1 MNTRCIVVVITFL
14 MLLSG
19 FTVLIPSTHASSGY
33 QSAITNS
40 NDTVLYEFQLN
51 NTGSSFTD
59 KYFPFTFTN
68 ESLFDF
74 NTTDHV
80 VQNVKFLYSNGTQIK
95 GFIPTGNYGLPNTDQ
110 GSGKWLVYLSNFSM
124 TAGQKE
130 DIYMQVFPATES
142 VLNANFSTNTGIN
155 IGFYPVNFSNKN
167 QVWIHTES
175 NSPTITTTSTSFSI
189 TGPKPSA
196 NEYIVYSANISV
208 NMTISNNFKFYYQY
222 TNAYDAVSSP
232 YTCPPSSNLNNVFGD
247 YSTGNGAGFQTVAGE
262 TYVLGLWHNLTGYY
276 TGTGPG
282 SGNAGTFTDNGSYI
296 NGVFSFS
303 GNYITSQSMSLS
315 SVDLGGL
322 IQAYFIGVSGTYAVS
337 TTTLSNLA
345 YWGLSQSGITQK
357 NIGTVT
363 SISPTS
369 TGNYILFNEN
379 GLPFGQSWNV
389 SLTNKSANVVN
400 SLYASTTNN
409 VKAFLPT
416 GYNYTFQFATFDS
429 SYYKIVNASGSI
441 FLSPKA
447 NATVNITLTNI
458 SYDVVFHESGLI
470 SGNSWG
476 IGFNGTDRNTTS
488 TTLTFIEKNG
498 TYTYTVL
505 VSTLYNSNVSSG
517 TATVNGAAL
526 NIYIG
531 FTYHAFNITFSEVG
545 LPSGVQWSMT
555 INGTVYHSNLSRS
568 NTLLFQGKAGSYA
581 GIVNNASYYT
591 PVSKYFNFTISG
603 NAQYTIDYG
612 IVLTFIETGYNGVW
626 HITIDGVTYSS
637 STNTIV
643 ATVVPGLTQ
652 FNVWGVSGYTINPEV
667 ITQTYTSAQTIRIAF
682 TVQPASF
689 ENVLI
694 STPMVIL
701 YFVLAIISM
710 VGVVYW
716 RLKHGK

>member
-19 FTVLIPSTHASSGY
+19 FTVLIPSTHAPSGY

-95 GFIPTGNYGLPNTDQ
+95 GFIPTGQSGLPNTDQ

-142 VLNANFSTNTGIN
+142 VLNANFSTSTDVNIGLVNLNDFSDTSLWKVVSNSGATVSSTEITMAINENIN
-155 IGFYPVNFSNKN
+155 ITYVGSALPDNINLGYTLGYYSSSGTTIFYGTNVTDYLGANVSGIYYGDGVTSTGTTPYYY
-167 QVWIHTES
+167 HR
-175 NSPTITTTSTSFSI
+175 NSTGSAYGDEICTTTTGSTQYQSFSYTYAGGDLNWTDW
-189 TGPKPSA
+189 TGKQ
-196 NEYIVYSANISV
+196 SV
-208 NMTISNNFKFYYQY
+208 SVSSLKLGFIGSVQ
-222 TNAYDAVSSP
+222 AVS
-232 YTCPPSSNLNNVFGD
+232 G
-247 YSTGNGAGFQTVAGE
+247 
-262 TYVLGLWHNLTGYY
+262 
-276 TGTGPG
+276 
-282 SGNAGTFTDNGSYI
+282 
-296 NGVFSFS
+296 
-303 GNYITSQSMSLS
+303 
-315 SVDLGGL
+315 VDLYL
-322 IQAYFIGVSGTYAVS
+322 TAITYWDA
-337 TTTLSNLA
+337 
-345 YWGLSQSGITQK
+345 SQSGITQK

-429 SYYKIVNASGSI
+429 SYYKIVNTSGSI
-441 FLSPKA
+441 YLSPKA

-458 SYDVVFHESGLI
+458 SYDVIFHESGLI